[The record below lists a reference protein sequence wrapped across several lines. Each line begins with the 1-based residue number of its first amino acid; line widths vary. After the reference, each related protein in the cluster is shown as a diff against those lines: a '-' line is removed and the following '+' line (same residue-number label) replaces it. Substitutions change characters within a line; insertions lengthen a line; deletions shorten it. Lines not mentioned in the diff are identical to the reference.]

1 MDEGWNGDALRG
13 EGYKGG
19 DEGRNGEG
27 ACFGVARMRGCVTC
41 KRREEECR
49 RNVGSSKG
57 VPLYKQ
63 GVTCRYKHT
72 HIHTCT

>member
-27 ACFGVARMRGCVTC
+27 ACFGVARMRGCEDALPV
-41 KRREEECR
+41 RDGR
-49 RNVGSSKG
+49 RNVGG
-57 VPLYKQ
+57 M
-63 GVTCRYKHT
+63 
-72 HIHTCT
+72 